1 MWLEVTY
8 RPTSLFSLRKSDST
22 NTAAKSLIAPSPYS
36 IKMALLNSIIT
47 FDSLVKAQDY
57 FDIIKKLEIQYN
69 LSNFICANN
78 CFVKI
83 QKEPHSTKK
92 KSNPNLAFDT
102 AVGFRE
108 YIYYNDVVK
117 FAIKVKSEEDIYFL
131 DKYFR
136 FINYFGKRGSFFQ
149 YINSRII
156 EENILPCVY
165 TTYFEINKLGVG
177 IDGLLVKMDDFDSKA
192 KFEDVNTFSSKKT
205 KRDEK
210 IYLFKYKQVKA
221 GKKFTLYRQV
231 I

>member
-1 MWLEVTY
+1 MWLEITY

-22 NTAAKSLIAPSPYS
+22 NTSVKSLIAPSPYS

-47 FDSLVKAQDY
+47 FDSLVKAQNY
-57 FDIIKKLEIQYN
+57 FNTIKNLEIQYN
-69 LSNFICANN
+69 LSNFICVNN

-92 KSNPNLAFDT
+92 KSNPNLAFAT
-102 AVGFRE
+102 SVGFRE

-117 FAIKVKSEEDIYFL
+117 FAIKAENEKDAYFL
-131 DKYFR
+131 NKYFR
-136 FINYFGKRGSFFQ
+136 LINYFGKRGSFFQ
-149 YINSRII
+149 YINSKII
-156 EENILPCVY
+156 KENILPCVY

-192 KFEDVNTFSSKKT
+192 KFEDVNTYSSKKV

-210 IYLFKYKQVKA
+210 IYLFKYEQVKA
-221 GKKFTLYRQV
+221 GKKFTLYKQV
-231 I
+231 M